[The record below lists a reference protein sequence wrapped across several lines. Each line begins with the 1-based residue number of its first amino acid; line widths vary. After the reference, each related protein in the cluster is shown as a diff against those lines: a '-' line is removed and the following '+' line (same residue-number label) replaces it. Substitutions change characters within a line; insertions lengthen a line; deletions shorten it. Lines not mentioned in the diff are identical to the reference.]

1 MIVNKMTFTIY
12 DLTLQE
18 VLDLPEMEFNPVEEA
33 ARLCFLR
40 AQRFIEGFYVENE
53 ITEFYHKFFGN
64 TGRNQKFGLVN
75 LYKNMKQDI
84 IKQKKI
90 GLILIGA
97 NLDNILIDQYPT
109 VNNTIIDLTVKSI
122 SRVLLREHFTR
133 EEIDRLCRETPNF
146 NIYYKTDNQ

>member
-1 MIVNKMTFTIY
+1 MTFTIY

-18 VLDLPEMEFNPVEEA
+18 VLDLPEMKFNQVEEA

-40 AQRFIEGFYVENE
+40 AQRFIEGYYVENE
-53 ITEFYHKFFGN
+53 ITEFYHNFFGN
-64 TGRNQKFGLVN
+64 TCRNQKFGLIK
-75 LYKNMKQDI
+75 LYKDIKQEI

-133 EEIDRLCRETPNF
+133 EEIDKLCRETPNF
-146 NIYYKTDNQ
+146 NIYYKNDNQ